1 LKNEI
6 SITYDPPPSTRED
19 VQFNPQDFKSIID
32 ELTKKIKL
40 YKMKGLESFSIN
52 FIRCRDMPRES
63 LRYLKQNLIKY
74 SSGLK
79 SLALNFYEVSMIS
92 GKGIGEMIELI
103 LSLKNLESLQIRFF
117 VSSCDE
123 DKHLDTL
130 IKEVQKS
137 QKFLKNLDIAV
148 SGLFARKHDDMQF
161 RKRDFFQRLT
171 WDSNGYQTRTF
182 SIAPNKWPL
191 EMCRALTKNFQ
202 RLQDLNLTL
211 RNLSVLMTD
220 QCCLELGKGILE
232 RMECLQ
238 SLNLDFTGCMK
249 LTNDA
254 MSLFNNPS
262 KRKLRTLEHLIL
274 NFSGMPEANDLGLK
288 KLGEGISL
296 QFKDLKKFALAFHM
310 GDKVSDDGLAEFN
323 AMIISNLRSLQ
334 SFSLA
339 SGERKERS
347 IECIQKMSQDIACNL
362 KDLKEL
368 GLMCFTIRGDS
379 LSAIS
384 SDLEKGGTKLE
395 KLHLSSLQLILGLQ
409 AFQSTTL
416 KDLAELKL
424 DFRVAVYEKS
434 IRDFEEVLAAMT
446 KLKRLALIFTE
457 CRNLMRP
464 ERSSLVPLIPKA
476 SVLETLEIS
485 FKGYRT
491 MTDKLFEE
499 FGTSLCESQ
508 KELFLLDLNFSF
520 CSEITEGTFERL
532 CKEIKLEMK
541 RMQHLTLNFADN
553 NRISE
558 RSKNEMRVYL
568 KEIPAASL
576 Y

>member
-1 LKNEI
+1 
-6 SITYDPPPSTRED
+6 
-19 VQFNPQDFKSIID
+19 
-32 ELTKKIKL
+32 
-40 YKMKGLESFSIN
+40 
-52 FIRCRDMPRES
+52 
-63 LRYLKQNLIKY
+63 
-74 SSGLK
+74 
-79 SLALNFYEVSMIS
+79 
-92 GKGIGEMIELI
+92 
-103 LSLKNLESLQIRFF
+103 
-117 VSSCDE
+117 
-123 DKHLDTL
+123 
-130 IKEVQKS
+130 
-137 QKFLKNLDIAV
+137 
-148 SGLFARKHDDMQF
+148 
-161 RKRDFFQRLT
+161 
-171 WDSNGYQTRTF
+171 
-182 SIAPNKWPL
+182 
-191 EMCRALTKNFQ
+191 
-202 RLQDLNLTL
+202 
-211 RNLSVLMTD
+211 
-220 QCCLELGKGILE
+220 
-232 RMECLQ
+232 
-238 SLNLDFTGCMK
+238 
-249 LTNDA
+249 
-254 MSLFNNPS
+254 
-262 KRKLRTLEHLIL
+262 
-274 NFSGMPEANDLGLK
+274 
-288 KLGEGISL
+288 
-296 QFKDLKKFALAFHM
+296 
-310 GDKVSDDGLAEFN
+310 
-323 AMIISNLRSLQ
+323 
-334 SFSLA
+334 
-339 SGERKERS
+339 
-347 IECIQKMSQDIACNL
+347 MSQDIACNL